1 MPKKNVGSPATSA
14 FDKPINTSTQDSRN
28 RKETPKLKNPS
39 QQVIFTRQNLP
50 NLKLNGKLSARAEA
64 VKSRVPL
71 N

>member
-1 MPKKNVGSPATSA
+1 MPNKNFGSPSTSA
-14 FDKPINTSTQDSRN
+14 FDQPINTNNQDNRS

-39 QQVIFTRQNLP
+39 QQAIFTRRNLP
-50 NLKLNGKLSARAEA
+50 NLKLNGKLNARAEA